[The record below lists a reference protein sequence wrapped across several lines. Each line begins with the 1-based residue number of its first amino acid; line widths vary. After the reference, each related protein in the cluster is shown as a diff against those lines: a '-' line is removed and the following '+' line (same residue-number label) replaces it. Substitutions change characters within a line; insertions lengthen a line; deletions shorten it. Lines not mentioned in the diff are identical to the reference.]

1 MPGAFPFPLL
11 LAAALLAAPTPAP
24 AAPAGPGA
32 APVVAADLAA
42 RPVLLA
48 QRTPVAPDS
57 TKLNSS
63 RSNAY
68 RVPPAGPPVPGSSGL
83 RGDVCEKCRRW
94 CTSRCVPPG
103 PGEKDCVCIR
113 SEPN

>member
-11 LAAALLAAPTPAP
+11 LAAALLAAPAPAP

-32 APVVAADLAA
+32 APAVAADLAA

-48 QRTPVAPDS
+48 QKAPPAVDS
-57 TKLNSS
+57 ANLNPSK
-63 RSNAY
+63 SNAY
-68 RVPPAGPPVPGSSGL
+68 RAAPAGAQTPGAPGG
-83 RGDVCEKCRRW
+83 RADACEKCRRW